1 MNTHESILRLQKVI
15 RRQHK
20 ALNTE
25 NTYVYWL
32 KRYISAIRHLPQTLP
47 SERKA
52 EHFLNGLAANR
63 TISASTQ
70 HQAFNAIVFFYKDV
84 LGKALQNVEALRV
97 TRPAHVRHA
106 PTIPEVRA
114 LLQAVPD
121 VAGYPTNLIAR
132 LLYGCGFRVTEPLL
146 LRIKDVRLDQSTLS
160 ILGAKGGKDRVIPL
174 PSSLKAEIDQ
184 QMQSAR
190 SVWQR
195 DQQNRIPLEIPHQ
208 LGRKYPEYQFA
219 WAWAW
224 LFPAHSPCRHPRTGQ
239 IVRYRMHEANVQ
251 RAIKMAR
258 RNLGI
263 MVLPHELRHGY
274 ATHCLEYGA
283 NPRAI
288 QEAMGHKSIETTM
301 GYLHAESLSV
311 RSPLDTVLSGIPKA
325 LPAACIG

>member
-1 MNTHESILRLQKVI
+1 MNIHDSILQLQKVV

-32 KRYISAIRHLPQTLP
+32 KRYISVIQHLPETIT
-47 SERKA
+47 SEKKV
-52 EHFLNGLAANR
+52 EHFLNGLAGHRA
-63 TISASTQ
+63 ISTSTQ
-70 HQAFNAIVFFYKDV
+70 HQAFNAVVFFYKDV
-84 LGKALQNVEALRV
+84 LGKPLQNLDAMRV
-97 TRPAHVRHA
+97 SRPAHLRHA

-121 VAGYPTNLIAR
+121 VAGYPTNLVAR
-132 LLYGCGFRVTEPLL
+132 MLYGCGFRVTEPLL
-146 LRIKDVRLDQSTLS
+146 LRIKDVSLDQSTLS
-160 ILGAKGGKDRVIPL
+160 ILGAKGGKDRVITL
-174 PSSLKAEIDQ
+174 PTSLKSEIEQ
-184 QMQSAR
+184 QMQAAR

-208 LGRKYPEYQFA
+208 LGQKYPEYQFA
-219 WAWAW
+219 WVWAW
-224 LFPAHSPCRHPRTGQ
+224 LFPARNPCCHPRTRQ
-239 IVRYRMHEANVQ
+239 IVRYRMLEANVQ
-251 RAIKMAR
+251 RAIKIAR
-258 RNLGI
+258 RKLGI

-274 ATHCLEYGA
+274 ATHCLENGA

-311 RSPLDTVLSGIPKA
+311 RSPLDTVLGGVVPAKSEPK
-325 LPAACIG
+325 